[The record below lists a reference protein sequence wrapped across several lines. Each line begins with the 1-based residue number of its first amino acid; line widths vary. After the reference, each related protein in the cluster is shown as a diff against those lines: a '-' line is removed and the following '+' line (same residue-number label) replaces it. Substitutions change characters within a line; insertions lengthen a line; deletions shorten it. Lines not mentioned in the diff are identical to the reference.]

1 LAIFS
6 LKELPNGSL
15 PLVNTLFKNQGRPR
29 FSSIPSS
36 GYNLPVKQRAT
47 VNRSIDLPVLVFV
60 LLFALLLLLN
70 GSSILSWAPESTSG
84 DAIDRTPVEK
94 ATLALPPALGP
105 LADAGISVSANY
117 QRADSSIEATFNK
130 ITRKMRGVQTRLKRR
145 VHQAFN
151 AKVISRRRPT
161 ANLVTRF
168 QSWLLGEV
176 GVAHTTNRRPWKEV
190 RISGRSMKKQPKTSR
205 LTATGFKSHGQNWN

>member
-1 LAIFS
+1 M
-6 LKELPNGSL
+6 
-15 PLVNTLFKNQGRPR
+15 
-29 FSSIPSS
+29 
-36 GYNLPVKQRAT
+36 
-47 VNRSIDLPVLVFV
+47 NRSIEFPVLVLV

-94 ATLALPPALGP
+94 ATLALPRALGP
-105 LADAGISVSANY
+105 LADAPGISVSANY
-117 QRADSSIEATFNK
+117 QRGDSSIEATFNK

-151 AKVISRRRPT
+151 AQVISRRRPT

-176 GVAHTTNRRPWKEV
+176 GLAHTTNRRPWKEV
-190 RISGRSMKKQPKTSR
+190 RINGRSMKK
-205 LTATGFKSHGQNWN
+205 